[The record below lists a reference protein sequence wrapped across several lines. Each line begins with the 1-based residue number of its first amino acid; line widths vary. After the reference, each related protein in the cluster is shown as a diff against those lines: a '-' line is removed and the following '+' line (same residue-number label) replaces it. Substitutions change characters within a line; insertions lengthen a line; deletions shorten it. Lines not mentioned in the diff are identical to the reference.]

1 MKIKKQLNLI
11 LLLAIIFGAAAAF
24 GVMQYLNSIK
34 AAYVEQGKFVPVAV
48 AAQQIPPKTQ
58 VTPQMFTMR
67 EIPSKY
73 VNDNAVV
80 DPKEITGKLTKTTI
94 YPGEQILRSKI
105 AGRDDK
111 SEGLAFVIPAGQ
123 RAVTVAVDEVS
134 SVAGLVKP
142 GDYVDV
148 LVTLEEATTLILQNI
163 KVLATG
169 QQTGDETTGERKGT
183 TSTMTLLVLPQQ
195 AQQLVLASEKGSIRL
210 MLRSPADKGL
220 VNLPSSRKQEL
231 VR

>member
-11 LLLAIIFGAAAAF
+11 LLLAIVFGAAAAY
-24 GVMQYLNSIK
+24 GVMQYLNGVK

-48 AAQQIPPKTQ
+48 AAQHIPPKTQ
-58 VTPQMFTMR
+58 ITPQMFAMR

-73 VNDNAVV
+73 INDDAVV
-80 DPKEITGKLTKTTI
+80 DPKEITGQLTKTAI

-105 AGRDDK
+105 AGRDDP
-111 SEGLAFVIPAGQ
+111 SEGLAFVIPQGQ

-134 SVAGLVKP
+134 GVAGLVRP

-163 KVLATG
+163 KVLATD
-169 QQTGDETTGERKGT
+169 QKTGEETTGDQKGAA
-183 TSTMTLLVLPQQ
+183 STLTLLAAPQQ

-220 VNLPSSRKQEL
+220 VNIPSSRKQEL